1 MIRIGGLVK
10 IRRMAARAS
19 VRSVRVV
26 PLMTSITI
34 VRNGHVCPGKG
45 INDIVVKY
53 GRRPSRFA
61 VTSGAIGWE
70 LSRCVVRVG
79 CRVIIRCMATG
90 TGVRGVGIIAVMTSS
105 TIIRYSRVRPVQC
118 IKIVV
123 DREARR
129 FPTWRSGMAQ
139 GTIRRK
145 AQGLVVGVDGLI
157 KIWGMASGTLR
168 WCTDI
173 TIRMALNTI
182 RRKVRAR

>member
-1 MIRIGGLVK
+1 MIWIGGLVK

-19 VRSVRVV
+19 VGRIGVI
-26 PLMTSITI
+26 PLVTSIAV
-34 VRNGHVCPGKG
+34 VRNSHVRPGKG
-45 INDIVVKY
+45 INGIVVKC

-61 VTSGAIGWE
+61 VAGGAIGWE

-79 CRVIIRCMATG
+79 CRVIIRCMATC
-90 TGVRGVGIIAVMTSS
+90 TGIRGGIVIPVMAGS
-105 TIIRYSRVRPVQC
+105 TIVRNSRVCPVQG

-145 AQGLVVGVDGLI
+145 AQCLVVGIDGLV
-157 KIWGMASGTLR
+157 KIWGMTSGTFC